1 MKEQIEIPWL
11 HTYEEI
17 WLRLLNSER
26 TPHAVLITGSRGIG
40 KRSFAS
46 WLAGQHLEID
56 SVKEKPYH
64 PYIIPQHADLRWIQ
78 PEDGKRD
85 ISVDQIRSLIE
96 ILSLSSYEGIGKVAV
111 IEPFNMMNIN
121 SSNSL
126 LKILEEPKGNTLILL
141 IADKMHKI
149 PATILSRC
157 HIIKINSPGK
167 SQSLSFLD
175 QYMPTDDA
183 SIKNSHLIES
193 PLLIE
198 SQLDFINKIDEF
210 DKTLSGILL
219 NGDFPL
225 DFASKLNKEEID
237 SVFDWMLFF
246 VYKTIK
252 SSYLNTINT
261 DEISSHLSSNMNTQN
276 LFLFFDK
283 INLIRSKP
291 RGSFNFQLSLEE
303 LLIDWRSGLSDMTLS
318 DSYFDKLPKSLS

>member
-11 HTYEEI
+11 NTYEEI
-17 WLRLLNSER
+17 WRQLLNSER

-46 WLAGQHLEID
+46 WMAGQHLGIE
-56 SVKEKPYH
+56 SVKDKPYH
-64 PYIIPQHADLRWIQ
+64 PYVIPQHADLRWIQ

-85 ISVDQIRSLIE
+85 ISVDQIRNLIE
-96 ILSLSSYEGIGKVAV
+96 GLSLSSYEGIGKVAV

-157 HIIKINSPGK
+157 HIVKINSPQK

-183 SIKNSHLIES
+183 SIENSHLIES
-193 PLLIE
+193 PLLIDK
-198 SQLDFINKIDEF
+198 QLDFINKIDEF
-210 DKTLSGILL
+210 DKTLTGILL

-237 SVFDWMLFF
+237 LVFDWMLFF
-246 VYKTIK
+246 IYKMIK
-252 SSYLNTINT
+252 NNYLYTNNT
-261 DEISSHLSSNMNTQN
+261 DSTSSNLSSILDSQN

-318 DSYFDKLPKSLS
+318 DAYFDKLPKSLS

>member
-11 HTYEEI
+11 NTYEEI
-17 WLRLLNSER
+17 WRQLLNSER

-46 WLAGQHLEID
+46 WVAGQHLGIE
-56 SVKEKPYH
+56 SVKDKPYH
-64 PYIIPQHADLRWIQ
+64 PYVIPQHADLRWIK

-96 ILSLSSYEGIGKVAV
+96 GLSLSSYEGIGKVAV

-157 HIIKINSPGK
+157 HIVKINSPRK
-167 SQSLSFLD
+167 SQSLNFLD
-175 QYMPTDDA
+175 QYMATDDA
-183 SIKNSHLIES
+183 SIENSHLIES
-193 PLLIE
+193 PLLID

-210 DKTLSGILL
+210 DKTLTAILL

-237 SVFDWMLFF
+237 LVFDWMLFF
-246 VYKTIK
+246 IYKMIK
-252 SSYLNTINT
+252 NNYLNTNNT
-261 DEISSHLSSNMNTQN
+261 DPTSSNLSSTLDSQN

-303 LLIDWRSGLSDMTLS
+303 LLIDWRSGLSDMILS
-318 DSYFDKLPKSLS
+318 DAYFDKLPKSLS

>member
-11 HTYEEI
+11 NTYEEI
-17 WLRLLNSER
+17 WRQLLNSER

-46 WLAGQHLEID
+46 WVAGQHLGIE
-56 SVKEKPYH
+56 SVKDKPYH
-64 PYIIPQHADLRWIQ
+64 PYVIPQHADLRWIK

-96 ILSLSSYEGIGKVAV
+96 GLSLSSYEGIGKVAV

-157 HIIKINSPGK
+157 HIVKINSPRK
-167 SQSLSFLD
+167 SQSLNFLD
-175 QYMPTDDA
+175 QYMATDDA
-183 SIKNSHLIES
+183 SIENSHLIES
-193 PLLIE
+193 PLLID
-198 SQLDFINKIDEF
+198 SQLDFINKINEF
-210 DKTLSGILL
+210 DKTLIGILL

-237 SVFDWMLFF
+237 LVFDWMLFF
-246 VYKTIK
+246 IYKMIK
-252 SSYLNTINT
+252 NNCLNTNNT
-261 DEISSHLSSNMNTQN
+261 DSASSNLSSTLDSQN

-303 LLIDWRSGLSDMTLS
+303 LLIDWRSGLSDMILS
-318 DSYFDKLPKSLS
+318 DAYFDKLPKSLS

>member
-1 MKEQIEIPWL
+1 M
-11 HTYEEI
+11 
-17 WLRLLNSER
+17 
-26 TPHAVLITGSRGIG
+26 
-40 KRSFAS
+40 
-46 WLAGQHLEID
+46 AGQHLGIE
-56 SVKEKPYH
+56 SVKDKPYH
-64 PYIIPQHADLRWIQ
+64 PYVIPQHADLRWIK

-96 ILSLSSYEGIGKVAV
+96 GLSLSSYEGIGKVAV

-157 HIIKINSPGK
+157 HIVKINSPRK

-175 QYMPTDDA
+175 QYMSTDDA
-183 SIKNSHLIES
+183 SIENSHLIES
-193 PLLIE
+193 PLLID

-210 DKTLSGILL
+210 DKTLTAILL

-237 SVFDWMLFF
+237 LVFDWMLFF
-246 VYKTIK
+246 IYKMIK
-252 SSYLNTINT
+252 NNYLNTSNT
-261 DEISSHLSSNMNTQN
+261 DSTSSNLSSILDSQN

-318 DSYFDKLPKSLS
+318 DAYFDKLPKSLS

>member
-1 MKEQIEIPWL
+1 MKEQIEVPWL
-11 HTYEEI
+11 HTYVEI
-17 WLRLLNSER
+17 WQQLLNSER
-26 TPHAVLITGSRGIG
+26 TPHAVLITGSKGIG
-40 KRSFAS
+40 KRSFAL
-46 WLAGQHLEID
+46 WLAGQHLGID
-56 SVKEKPYH
+56 SVKDKPYH
-64 PYIIPQHADLRWIQ
+64 PYVIPQHADLRWIQ

-96 ILSLSSYEGIGKVAV
+96 GLSLSSYEGIGKVAV

-157 HIIKINSPGK
+157 HIVKINSPRK

-183 SIKNSHLIES
+183 SIKNSHLMES
-193 PLLIE
+193 PLLID

-210 DKTLSGILL
+210 DKTLTGILL
-219 NGDFPL
+219 NGHFPL
-225 DFASKLNKEEID
+225 DFASKLSKEEID
-237 SVFDWMLFF
+237 LVFDWMLFF
-246 VYKTIK
+246 IYKVIK
-252 SSYLNTINT
+252 NNYSDTKNT
-261 DEISSHLSSNMNTQN
+261 DSASSHLSSIVDSQN

>member
-11 HTYEEI
+11 NTYEEI
-17 WLRLLNSER
+17 WRQLLNSER

-46 WLAGQHLEID
+46 WMAGQHLGIEN
-56 SVKEKPYH
+56 VKDKPYH
-64 PYIIPQHADLRWIQ
+64 PYVIPQHADLRWIQ
-78 PEDGKRD
+78 PEEGKRD

-96 ILSLSSYEGIGKVAV
+96 GLSLSSYEGIGKVAV

-157 HIIKINSPGK
+157 HIVKINSPRK

-183 SIKNSHLIES
+183 SIKNSHLMES
-193 PLLIE
+193 PLLID

-210 DKTLSGILL
+210 DKTLTGILL

-237 SVFDWMLFF
+237 LVFDWMLFF
-246 VYKTIK
+246 IYKMIK
-252 SSYLNTINT
+252 NNYLNTSNT
-261 DEISSHLSSNMNTQN
+261 DSTSSNLSSILDSQN

-303 LLIDWRSGLSDMTLS
+303 LLIDWRSGLSDVTLS
-318 DSYFDKLPKSLS
+318 DAYFDKLPKSLS

>member
-11 HTYEEI
+11 NTYEEI
-17 WLRLLNSER
+17 WRQLLNSER

-46 WLAGQHLEID
+46 WMAGQHLGIE
-56 SVKEKPYH
+56 SVKDKPYH
-64 PYIIPQHADLRWIQ
+64 PYVIPQHADLRWIQ

-85 ISVDQIRSLIE
+85 IGVDQIRSLIE
-96 ILSLSSYEGIGKVAV
+96 DLLLSSYEGIGKVAV

-157 HIIKINSPGK
+157 HIVKINSPRK

-183 SIKNSHLIES
+183 SIENSYLIES
-193 PLLIE
+193 PLLID

-210 DKTLSGILL
+210 DKTLTGILL

-237 SVFDWMLFF
+237 LVFDWMLFF
-246 VYKTIK
+246 IYKMIK
-252 SSYLNTINT
+252 NNYLSTNNT
-261 DEISSHLSSNMNTQN
+261 DPTSSNLPSILDSQN

-318 DSYFDKLPKSLS
+318 DAYFDKLPKSLS

>member
-1 MKEQIEIPWL
+1 MEIPWL
-11 HTYEEI
+11 HTYEES
-17 WLRLLNSER
+17 WRQLLNAKK
-26 TPHAVLITGSRGIG
+26 TPHAVLITGLRGIG

-46 WLAGQHLEID
+46 WLGGQHLDID
-56 SVKEKPYH
+56 SMKEKPYH
-64 PYIIPQHADLRWIQ
+64 PYVIPQHADLRWIK

-96 ILSLSSYEGIGKVAV
+96 DLSLSSYEGIGKVAI
-111 IEPFNMMNIN
+111 IEPFNMMNNN
-121 SSNSL
+121 SFNSL

-141 IADKMHKI
+141 IADKIHKI
-149 PATILSRC
+149 PATISSRC
-157 HIIKINSPGK
+157 HIIKINSPAK
-167 SQSLSFLD
+167 SQSLRFID
-175 QYMPTDDA
+175 NYMHANDA
-183 SIKNSHLIES
+183 ALKNSHLIES

-198 SQLDFINKIDEF
+198 SQLDFINKINEF
-210 DKTLSGILL
+210 DETLTGILL

-237 SVFDWMLFF
+237 LVFDWMLFY
-246 VYKTIK
+246 VYKIIK
-252 SSYLNTINT
+252 NNYLNTDNT
-261 DEISSHLSSNMNTQN
+261 DINSRHLTSLLNTQN

-303 LLIDWRSGLSDMTLS
+303 LLIDWKSGLNDITLS